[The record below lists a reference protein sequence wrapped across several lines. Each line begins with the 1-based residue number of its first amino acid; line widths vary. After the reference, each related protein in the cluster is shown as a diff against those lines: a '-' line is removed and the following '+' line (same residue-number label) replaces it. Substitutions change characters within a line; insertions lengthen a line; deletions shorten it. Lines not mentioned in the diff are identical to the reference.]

1 MPDPTPSPVPT
12 PTPAPIPTVSPFDST
27 DLPLILI
34 FEGGFTDNINDHG
47 GRTNKGIT
55 QRNYDDYRQK
65 KGLSLADVKN
75 ISDSEVHEIYLNGY
89 WLPSKCSQMPPKVST
104 VVFDSSVNCGQA
116 RSIMTVQKAIGA
128 KVDGIIGSET
138 LSKIKGLDPTILA
151 NSFLDNKVVFYK
163 ALVQQDATQQLFLSG
178 WLRRVQ
184 FLRDFVNGVKTL
196 GQIKASW

>member
-1 MPDPTPSPVPT
+1 
-12 PTPAPIPTVSPFDST
+12 
-27 DLPLILI
+27 
-34 FEGGFTDNINDHG
+34 
-47 GRTNKGIT
+47 
-55 QRNYDDYRQK
+55 
-65 KGLSLADVKN
+65 
-75 ISDSEVHEIYLNGY
+75 
-89 WLPSKCSQMPPKVST
+89 MPPKVST